1 MTPAVLKRNQ
11 FGLPVSK
18 EREILY
24 CCHDLKALK
33 MPESIQKSSSGTR
46 KITHIPNSEKLKHC
60 RALQP
65 LSQNLSSH
73 LQAVRGKYR
82 NANKNFHRRR
92 AVSFNYGL
100 KIRYNM

>member
-18 EREILY
+18 ERGILY

-33 MPESIQKSSSGTR
+33 ILENIQKSSSGTR
-46 KITHIPNSEKLKHC
+46 KITHILNSEKLKHC

-73 LQAVRGKYR
+73 L
-82 NANKNFHRRR
+82 
-92 AVSFNYGL
+92 
-100 KIRYNM
+100 